1 MWLTHRFGGMIVRM
15 TRGVGLLCLALSA
28 TGMAAPPPARID
40 QMAWLAGPWR
50 EQGTSD
56 RIDAFLL
63 PPEAG
68 SMAGVFRRVRG
79 GQVTTYAFAVVEQAG
94 DSLVLRTRT
103 FDSTLRGRQSQDA
116 PGPQELVSISPGEI
130 RFEKAS
136 VRRVPEGLELS
147 AGVLHVRM
155 SRVPAPA
162 ASVVSAPPEGE
173 PVVQAPPGHQPP
185 PARIG
190 AASWLEGDW
199 VGQGLGG
206 TSEEAWLGP
215 FAGSMGGVYRGTRD
229 GRITFFELTTLVE
242 WGSSLLFRVKHFE
255 PDLRGWEP
263 QEKTV
268 DFPLVRLAPGAL
280 FLSGMTYRR
289 TANGLESWVIIG
301 QKDGGTRPERFLY
314 RPRAPR
320 Q

>member
-1 MWLTHRFGGMIVRM
+1 M
-15 TRGVGLLCLALSA
+15 TRGVSLLCLALSA
-28 TGMAAPPPARID
+28 TGTAAAPPARIE
-40 QMAWLAGPWR
+40 QMAWLAGQWR

-63 PPEAG
+63 PPQAG
-68 SMAGVFRRVRG
+68 TMAGVFRRVRG

-94 DSLVLRTRT
+94 KSLVLRTRT
-103 FDSTLRGRQSQDA
+103 FDSTLQGRQSQEA
-116 PGPQELVSISPGEI
+116 PGAQELVSISPDEI
-130 RFEKAS
+130 RFEKAR
-136 VRRVPEGLELS
+136 VLRVPEGLDLF

-155 SRVPAPA
+155 SRVPTSTV
-162 ASVVSAPPEGE
+162 SVVSSRPEGG
-173 PVVQAPPGHQPP
+173 PVVQATPGSKPP
-185 PARIG
+185 PARID

-206 TSEEAWLGP
+206 TSEEAWLAP
-215 FAGSMGGVYRGTRD
+215 FAGSMGGVYRGARD
-229 GRITFFELTTLVE
+229 GRITFFEVTTLME
-242 WGSSLLFRVKHFE
+242 WGPSLLFRVKHFA

-289 TANGLESWVIIG
+289 TAHGLESWVLIG
-301 QKDGGTRPERFLY
+301 QKDGGIRPEKFLY
-314 RPRAPR
+314 RPRPPR
-320 Q
+320 QSDR